1 MLLLIFQM
9 TLLLLKDE
17 KNQFEFYYDKFK
29 YIIFR
34 NNKKEEELHFSKVIA
49 KNVITEYLNEEPT
62 NNEEPTVF

>member
-1 MLLLIFQM
+1 M

-17 KNQFEFYYDKFK
+17 KNQFEFYYDNFM

-49 KNVITEYLNEEPT
+49 QNVITEYLNKEPT